1 LGNTG
6 ENHKIKP
13 LERKRKI
20 QSYGTTFQRLIS
32 ALQRFPPGM
41 WQFRPAPECW
51 TIHEIIVHIA
61 DSEAK

>member
-1 LGNTG
+1 MT
-6 ENHKIKP
+6 P

-20 QSYGTTFQRLIS
+20 QSYGTAFQRLIS

-51 TIHEIIVHIA
+51 TIHEITVHIA